1 MPVFWKYYSNEPP
14 PMRLDND
21 DLCKKGMLS
30 YKTASKSVNE
40 LKVLEILQ
48 GLNQIY
54 MLKEVCD
61 DSIFS
66 VITSI
71 LDEEFPVTLSELESI
86 EACIKDLSEKEVKS
100 ISNDEKLQFLQT
112 VNFLL
117 QFLMVA
123 KSNTTEKELKIKIK
137 ELKKLLEVQQARILA
152 DPWIQSIL
160 ETDKVKIDIKFSSA
174 LSQKKDESQPF
185 MAAIFFLIKLLAEK
199 FIESLKRLKVDY
211 RF

>member
-1 MPVFWKYYSNEPP
+1 
-14 PMRLDND
+14 MRLDND

-61 DSIFS
+61 YSIFS

-71 LDEEFPVTLSELESI
+71 LDEEFPVKMAELESV
-86 EACIKDLSEKEVKS
+86 EACVRDLSEKQVES
-100 ISNDEKLQFLQT
+100 MTNDEKLQFLQT

-123 KSNTTEKELKIKIK
+123 KSNTTEKEIKIKIK
-137 ELKKLLEVQQARILA
+137 ELKKLLEVQQTRILA
-152 DPWIQSIL
+152 DPWIQSIQKV
-160 ETDKVKIDIKFSSA
+160 DNVKIDIKFDTA
-174 LSQKKDESQPF
+174 LNQKKDESMPF
-185 MAAIFFLIKLLAEK
+185 MAAIFLLIKLFAEK
-199 FIESLKRLKVDY
+199 LIESFKRLKVDY